1 MNNQSKLFRKV
12 NEIILFDDNM
22 IESAKECF
30 QDYVEKGIILT
41 TNFEENKWVTTNEY
55 SNVSFIFNLNKFRYK
70 RFYEQVFQ
78 LSFDD
83 FLTYLKSFLVLSMEH
98 HVLITLQAFLRD
110 IKKLVKELKV
120 NEVFSLANMKI
131 FNPSVCIDFLSTL
144 PCLESNELTQLIEQL
159 DELLNVSYQLNT
171 KKQRKLAQFQSY
183 FLFNDILN
191 DYWAKPL
198 SDDERLFYYPLYLW
212 WQITAV
218 VPLRPREFLLT
229 QRNCLTEKEGKYY
242 LTLRRNN
249 LKGRDK
255 GVSHKISEDYYLTT
269 YEVPF
274 NLASEILKYL
284 ELTKDSSS
292 TQLDTLF
299 VIDSHYRKWKRIA
312 GTKNRFLTYSNLNTI
327 LKYFFNEIV
336 SQQYGYFVH
345 HINSPKQLDDHEI
358 NFIHIGD
365 TRHIAMINLIAEGAS
380 PLTAMLLAGHDSV
393 TTSSHYFSNL
403 SQFIECR
410 SYQLYRKLTNSQT
423 SYAISK
429 AQHKYTVNK
438 DYVSL
443 DNKGRCYSP
452 RFAKGDYSD
461 CLKVIS
467 SHAELGA
474 CTSCPFYRKAGKD
487 YFSMDKTF
495 KKSIDEEAL
504 IVDEAIK
511 RVRQGK
517 GNLEDIGEA
526 LLKLK
531 TVSHSYQEYL
541 TEKQL
546 SLQEFSNGEKEVY

>member
-12 NEIILFDDNM
+12 NEIILFDDAV
-22 IESAKECF
+22 IENAKEYF

-41 TNFEENKWVTTNEY
+41 DEFEENKWVTTNEY
-55 SNVSFIFNLNKFRYK
+55 SNVGFLFNLNKFRYK
-70 RFYEQVFQ
+70 RFYEKAFQ
-78 LSFDD
+78 LSYEEFID
-83 FLTYLKSFLVLSMEH
+83 YLKSFIVLSMEQ
-98 HVLITLQAFLRD
+98 HVLITLQTFLRD
-110 IKKLVKELKV
+110 IKRIIKDTNLESGLVVEH
-120 NEVFSLANMKI
+120 MKI
-131 FNPSVCIDFLSTL
+131 HNPSLCIDFLSTL
-144 PCLESNELTQLIEQL
+144 PCPENNQLNQLIEQL
-159 DELLNVSYQLNT
+159 DTILISSYHLNT
-171 KKQRKLAQFQSY
+171 KKQRQLAQFQSY

-191 DYWAKPL
+191 EYWAKQL
-198 SDDERLFYYPLYLW
+198 SQEERLFYYPLYLW

-229 QRNCLTEKEGKYY
+229 QRNCLTEKDGKYY

-249 LKGRDK
+249 LKGKDK

-269 YEVPF
+269 YEIPYK
-274 NLASEILKYL
+274 LAKEILIYL
-284 ELTKDSSS
+284 ESTKDLSS

-299 VIDSHYRKWKRIA
+299 VTDSHYKKWKRLT
-312 GTKNRFLTYSNLNTI
+312 GTNNRFLTYTNLNTI
-327 LKYFFNEIV
+327 LKYFFDEII
-336 SQQYGYFVH
+336 SKQYGYFIH
-345 HINSPKQLDDHEI
+345 HIDSPEQLKENEI

-380 PLTAMLLAGHDSV
+380 PVTAMLLAGHDNV

-410 SYQLYRKLTNSQT
+410 SYQVYRKLTSSQT
-423 SYAISK
+423 NYGISK
-429 AQHKYTVNK
+429 TQYKYIANK
-438 DYVSL
+438 NYVSL

-452 RFAKGDYSD
+452 RFAEGDYSD

-511 RVRQGK
+511 RVRAGK
-517 GNLEDIGEA
+517 GNMEDIGEA
-526 LLKLK
+526 LLNLK
-531 TVSHSYQEYL
+531 TITHSYQEYL

-546 SLQEFSNGEKEVY
+546 ALQESPNG

>member
-55 SNVSFIFNLNKFRYK
+55 SNVSFVFNLNKFRYK

-98 HVLITLQAFLRD
+98 HVLISLQTFLRD
-110 IKKLVKELKV
+110 IKRLIKETSWDIDFNV
-120 NEVFSLANMKI
+120 EHIKI
-131 FNPSVCIDFLSTL
+131 YNPSICIDFLSTL
-144 PCLESNELTQLIEQL
+144 PCLEDNELTQLIEQL
-159 DELLNVSYQLNT
+159 DELLTVSYQLNT

-191 DYWAKPL
+191 DYWVKPL
-198 SDDERLFYYPLYLW
+198 SDEERLFYYPLYLW

-218 VPLRPREFLLT
+218 V
-229 QRNCLTEKEGKYY
+229 KGK
-242 LTLRRNN
+242 
-249 LKGRDK
+249 DK

-274 NLASEILKYL
+274 KLASEIINYL
-284 ELTKDSSS
+284 ELTKDLSS

-299 VIDSHYRKWKRIA
+299 VTDSHYRKWKRVT

-327 LKYFFNEIV
+327 LKYFFNEVV

-345 HINSPKQLDDHEI
+345 HINFPNKLDEHEI

-380 PLTAMLLAGHDSV
+380 PVTAMLLAGHDSV

-429 AQHKYTVNK
+429 TQHKYTVNK
-438 DYVSL
+438 NYVSL

-452 RFAKGDYSD
+452 RFAEGDYSD

-487 YFSMDKTF
+487 YFSMDKSF

-511 RVRQGK
+511 RVRRGK
-517 GNLEDIGEA
+517 GNIEDIGEA